1 MEHLTRW
8 DVFIAAL
15 GAMTPLLC
23 VFLAAHI
30 QNRADRKKSDQ
41 RMDILLQEFPLHG
54 HDECKNEPSDEP
66 LLASGIRFP
75 RSKAQ

>member
-15 GAMTPLLC
+15 GATAPLLG
-23 VFLAAHI
+23 VLLTLHL
-30 QNRADRKKSDQ
+30 QNRSDKRKSDQ
-41 RMDILLQEFPLHG
+41 RLDTLLLEYPLHD
-54 HDECKNEPSDEP
+54 HTERDCEP

-75 RSKAQ
+75 RSTGRSGNR